1 MAQTRS
7 SGASP
12 NAHLLIGEMPAPQLF
27 EGRWWEGTGL
37 SIVAHAI
44 AMGILLYA
52 ATHVKEVVQTAST
65 ASERFNKIVF
75 LARPGA
81 GGGGGGGGTT
91 TSDPPRQAEITR
103 TRPRDMSSVP
113 NPADTPPVPDVNIPV
128 ITVQAQQMLPGAAA
142 PLDTPSLGRGAGPGG
157 GAGRGTGSGPDDGS
171 GLGPGR
177 LGGFGGDVFGP
188 GDGATQPVLIREVK
202 PNYTAQAMSAKL
214 QGRVELDAVV
224 LADGSVD
231 PASIRITRSLD
242 STFGLDQQA
251 IIAVKQWRFRP
262 GTFKGQ
268 PVAVRV
274 GVELTFTL
282 R

>member
-1 MAQTRS
+1 MAQTPS

-12 NAHLLIGEMPAPQLF
+12 NAHLLIGEMPAPRLF
-27 EGRWWEGTGL
+27 ERRGWEGTGL
-37 SIVAHAI
+37 SIAAHAI
-44 AMGILLYA
+44 AMAALLYA
-52 ATHVKEVVQTAST
+52 ASHVTEVVQTAST
-65 ASERFNKIVF
+65 ASERFKVVF
-75 LARPGA
+75 LNRPGP

-91 TSDPPRQAEITR
+91 TPDPPRKQEITL
-103 TRPRDMSSVP
+103 TKPIELTPVP
-113 NPADTPPVPDVNIPV
+113 NPADTPPIPDLKIPV
-128 ITVQAQQMLPGAAA
+128 ITVQAEPMLPGAAT
-142 PLDTPSLGRGAGPGG
+142 PLDTTSLGPGTGSGG
-157 GAGRGTGSGPDDGS
+157 GGGRGTGSGPGDGPGLGS
-171 GLGPGR
+171 GR
-177 LGGFGGDVFGP
+177 MGGFGGDVYGP
-188 GDGATQPVLIREVK
+188 GDGATQPVLIKEVK
-202 PNYTAQAMSAKL
+202 PLYTAQAMSAKL
-214 QGRVELDAVV
+214 QGRVEMDAVV

>member
-1 MAQTRS
+1 MVQARVND
-7 SGASP
+7 ASP
-12 NAHLLIGEMPAPQLF
+12 NAHLLIGEMPAPRLF
-27 EGRWWEGTGL
+27 EGRRWEGTGL
-37 SIVAHAI
+37 SIAAHAI
-44 AMGILLYA
+44 AMAALLYA
-52 ATHVKEVVQTAST
+52 ATHVPQVVKTAT
-65 ASERFNKIVF
+65 TVSERFNSIVF
-75 LARPGA
+75 LNRPGP

-91 TSDPPRQAEITR
+91 TPDPPRKMEMTATKPIELT
-103 TRPRDMSSVP
+103 PVA
-113 NPADTPPVPDVNIPV
+113 NPADTPPPPDLRIPV
-128 ITVQAQQMLPGAAA
+128 ITVQAEQMLPGTST
-142 PLDTPSLGRGAGPGG
+142 PLDTTSLGRGAGSGG
-157 GAGRGTGSGPDDGS
+157 GGGRGAGSGPGEGP

-188 GDGATQPVLIREVK
+188 GDGATQPVLINEVK
-202 PNYTAQAMSAKL
+202 PNYTAPAMSAKL

-251 IIAVKQWRFRP
+251 ILAVKQWRFRP

-268 PVAVRV
+268 AVAVRV
-274 GVELTFTL
+274 AVELTFTL

>member
-1 MAQTRS
+1 MAQARFTD
-7 SGASP
+7 ASP
-12 NAHLLIGEMPAPQLF
+12 NAHLLIGEMPAPRLS

-37 SIVAHAI
+37 SIAAHAI
-44 AMGILLYA
+44 AIAALLYA
-52 ATHVKEVVQTAST
+52 ATHVTEVVQTAGT
-65 ASERFNKIVF
+65 AIDRSRIIFN
-75 LARPGA
+75 RPGP

-91 TSDPPRQAEITR
+91 TPDPPRPAEIPATK
-103 TRPRDMSSVP
+103 PRELSPVP
-113 NPADTPPVPDVNIPV
+113 NPADAPPVPEVIIPV

-142 PLDTPSLGRGAGPGG
+142 SLDTTSLGRGAGPGG
-157 GAGRGTGSGPDDGS
+157 GGGRGTGSGPGDGP

-177 LGGFGGDVFGP
+177 MGGFGGDVFGP
-188 GDGATQPVLIREVK
+188 GDGATQPVLIKEVK
-202 PNYTAQAMSAKL
+202 PSYTAQAMSAKL
-214 QGRVELDAVV
+214 QGRVEMDAVV

-242 STFGLDQQA
+242 ATFGLDQQA
-251 IIAVKQWRFRP
+251 IVAVKQWHFRP

>member
-1 MAQTRS
+1 MVQPEFT
-7 SGASP
+7 GASP
-12 NAHLLIGEMPAPQLF
+12 NAHLLVGEMPAPHQMD
-27 EGRWWEGTGL
+27 GRWWEGTGL
-37 SIVAHAI
+37 SIAVHAI
-44 AMGILLYA
+44 AMGALLYA
-52 ATHVKEVVQTAST
+52 ASHVTEVVKTAST

-75 LARPGA
+75 LNRPGP

-91 TSDPPRQAEITR
+91 TPDPPRKVEMPATKPIELT
-103 TRPRDMSSVP
+103 PVP
-113 NPADTPPVPDVNIPV
+113 NPADTPPPLDLKIPV
-128 ITVQAQQMLPGAAA
+128 ITVQADQMLPGTAT
-142 PLDTPSLGRGAGPGG
+142 PLDTTSLGRGSGPGAG
-157 GAGRGTGSGPDDGS
+157 GGRGAGSGSGEGP

-188 GDGATQPVLIREVK
+188 GDGATQPVLIKEVK

-268 PVAVRV
+268 AVAVRV
-274 GVELTFTL
+274 AVELTFTL

>member
-1 MAQTRS
+1 MVQPRS
-7 SGASP
+7 HGASP
-12 NAHLLIGEMPAPQLF
+12 NAHLLIGEMPAPPLF
-27 EGRWWEGTGL
+27 QGHWWGGTGL
-37 SIVAHAI
+37 SIAAHAI
-44 AMGILLYA
+44 AAAALLYA
-52 ATHVKEVVQTAST
+52 ATHVPQVIQTAAT

-75 LARPGA
+75 LNRPGP
-81 GGGGGGGGTT
+81 GGGGGGGGTNAP
-91 TSDPPRQAEITR
+91 DPPRQREIT
-103 TRPRDMSSVP
+103 PAKPIELSPLV
-113 NPADTPPVPDVNIPV
+113 NPADTPPVPELKIPV
-128 ITVQAQQMLPGAAA
+128 ITVQAQQMLPGADA
-142 PLDTPSLGRGAGPGG
+142 PIDTTAPGRGADPGG
-157 GAGRGTGSGPDDGS
+157 GAGRGPGSGPGEGS

-177 LGGFGGDVFGP
+177 LAGFGGDVFGP

-202 PNYTAQAMSAKL
+202 PHYTAQAMSAKL
-214 QGRVELDAVV
+214 QGRVEMDAVV

-231 PASIRITRSLD
+231 AASIRITRSLD